1 MQTEQPRRD
10 NLYYAANLIGLA
22 VLVYLAVSALLQTA
36 LAALLAALP
45 GIPAWGTALANCAV
59 TAADLAAPLLCLRH
73 WAAPLGLPPLR
84 LQRPHREAALIGLPL
99 FLCFTTLCGVAA
111 NLVRMLLDLGGY
123 VPPQT
128 MRLPEGGALVLSFLS
143 VCLIPA
149 VGEELLFRGT
159 IQKLLSPYGGWF
171 SIIVSSLFFTLLH
184 PDLSQ
189 LPSIFAM
196 SLFLGYVAAAS
207 GSVANTILLHFA
219 NNASSFLLLWSRQ
232 QMDGTNAMAFSA
244 VLFTLYFAAGLLA
257 LLALIRRGGPRRLPR
272 YPTRRNRMGRT
283 ERILPAPFFTF
294 TLLLLVLTDLLEYFR

>member
-22 VLVYLAVSALLQTA
+22 VLAYLAVSALLQTA

-184 PDLSQ
+184 PTSPAALDLRDVP
-189 LPSIFAM
+189 L
-196 SLFLGYVAAAS
+196 S
-207 GSVANTILLHFA
+207 GLRRRGERSVANTILLHFA
-219 NNASSFLLLWSRQ
+219 NNTSSFLLLWSRQ